1 MRVFVAI
8 DLDDAARGAMAE
20 EQRRIADAMTGFDRS
35 VKWVL
40 PERMHLTLVFLAA
53 VSDQKLPELIEVLGE
68 PFNAAPFLMAI
79 GGLGVFPSRGAPRTL
94 WVGLRAGRDEAVH
107 VQRQVADRIGR
118 TGLRLEARPFHPHLT
133 LARWRTSRTSDRD
146 RAFAGARDA
155 ELARVTVDHL
165 TLYQSRL
172 SPAGPAYTPL
182 LRVSLAP

>member
-1 MRVFVAI
+1 MRLFVAI
-8 DLDDAARGAMAE
+8 DLDDAARRAMAE
-20 EQRRIADAMTGFDRS
+20 EQRRIGDAMGVDRS
-35 VKWVL
+35 VRWVL
-40 PERMHLTLVFLAA
+40 PERMHLTLAFLAS
-53 VSDQKLPELIEVLGE
+53 VSDQKLPALTDVLAA
-68 PFNAAPFLMAI
+68 PLDAAPFLMAL

-94 WVGLRAGRDEAVH
+94 WVGLRAGSAGAVD
-107 VQRQVADRIGR
+107 VQREVAERIGR
-118 TGLRLEARPFHPHLT
+118 TGLRLEARAFHPHLT

-172 SPAGPAYTPL
+172 SSAGPAYTPL